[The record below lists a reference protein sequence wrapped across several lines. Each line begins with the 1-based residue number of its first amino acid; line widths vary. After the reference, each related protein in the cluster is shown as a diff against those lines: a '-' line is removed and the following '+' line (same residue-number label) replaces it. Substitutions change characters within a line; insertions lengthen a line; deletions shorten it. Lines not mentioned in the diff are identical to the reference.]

1 MFECCSSAKYIL
13 SGEHSVLRGHPA
25 LVFPVNEKLIKLC
38 YDANN
43 SKLSVSFAGEF
54 EKPMI
59 LVFWGLLEESL
70 QKVGKSKEDLY
81 GNVVIKNEIPLGV
94 GLGFSAAFCVVITKL
109 FIYLGWLD
117 DGELFSFATGL
128 EDYFHGKSSGLDVLG
143 SSSTSGMFFLDKK
156 NYSALSISWKPKLYL
171 MYSGRVSVTSQCV
184 KKVVMLNEENPEWAQ
199 EIDKRMS
206 ASVLQAYHSLKE
218 PNDLKG
224 LSWSIKTAQQCFHD
238 WGLVP
243 EDVANKVAYM
253 YQNGAIAVKITG
265 AGDGGFLLGLWL
277 DEPPKKLDKLLIEL

>member
-1 MFECCSSAKYIL
+1 M
-13 SGEHSVLRGHPA
+13 
-25 LVFPVNEKLIKLC
+25 FPVTEKLINLY
-38 YDANN
+38 YDQGV
-43 SKLSVSFAGEF
+43 SELGVSFTGEF

-70 QKVGKSKEDLY
+70 HKVGKCKEDLR
-81 GNVVIKNEIPLGV
+81 GNIVINNEIPLGV

-109 FIYLGWLD
+109 FIHLGWLEQGD
-117 DGELFSFATGL
+117 LFSFATGL
-128 EDYFHGKSSGLDVLG
+128 EDYFHGKSSGLDILG
-143 SSSTSGMFFLDKK
+143 ASSKSGMFFLDKK
-156 NYSALSISWKPKLYL
+156 NYSELNVSWKPKLYL

-184 KKVVMLNEENPEWAQ
+184 KKVAVLNEKNPEWAAD
-199 EIDKRMS
+199 IDKRMS

-243 EDVANKVAYM
+243 EDVSKKVAYM
-253 YQNGAIAVKITG
+253 YQSGAIAVKLTG

-277 DEPPKKLDKLLIEL
+277 DKPPKALDKLLIGL